1 MMFRN
6 RVALSCA
13 LSLCLLAATASAGVD
28 SASEAHGLASAVPAP
43 GTPPVEVAQKTQTTA
58 RIPNLAVLAFTGNA
72 GTDAEDLKAVAGRL
86 ESELMRTGSF
96 RVVERRNVDAILR
109 EQGFQES
116 GACNTSDCQV
126 EVGQILGVERIVSGE
141 LTHMGKLWSLTVRQ
155 VDVSTGALVTSHV
168 LDIQGSLETV
178 LRGGCPQMADILSGR
193 SKPTENRTVLQ
204 EKSNNTW
211 MWLAGGAAI
220 ATGGV
225 VAAILL
231 SRDEPST
238 TEEPTPTREV
248 VLEW

>member
-1 MMFRN
+1 MTLRIRFAMMP
-6 RVALSCA
+6 ALVMG
-13 LSLCLLAATASAGVD
+13 LLTTSIAAGSD
-28 SASEAHGLASAVPAP
+28 SASAANGLASSASTAGSPTASQASTP
-43 GTPPVEVAQKTQTTA
+43 GK
-58 RIPNLAVLAFTGNA
+58 RIPNLAVMTFTGNA
-72 GTDAEDLKAVAGRL
+72 GADPEDLKAVAGRL
-86 ESELMRTGSF
+86 ESELMRTGAF

-155 VDVSTGALVTSHV
+155 VDVGTGALVTSHV
-168 LDIQGSLETV
+168 LDIKGTLETV
-178 LRGGCPQMADILSGR
+178 LRGGCPQMADIISGR

-204 EKSNNTW
+204 EKSSNTW
-211 MWLAGGAAI
+211 LWVAGGAAI

-225 VAAILL
+225 VAAAILL
-231 SRDEPST
+231 SRDQNTAES
-238 TEEPTPTREV
+238 TPTREV

>member
-1 MMFRN
+1 MMIPTRL
-6 RVALSCA
+6 ALVSA
-13 LSLCLLAATASAGVD
+13 LSLCLLGTSAAADTESGAAENGPATTPTA
-28 SASEAHGLASAVPAP
+28 PTAP
-43 GTPPVEVAQKTQTTA
+43 PSGQKPQA

-72 GTDAEDLKAVAGRL
+72 GTDPEDLKAVAGRL

-155 VDVSTGALVTSHV
+155 VDVGTGALVTSHV

-211 MWLAGGAAI
+211 MWIAGGAAI

-231 SRDEPST
+231 SRDQGT
-238 TEEPTPTREV
+238 TTQEPTPTREV
-248 VLEW
+248 EIIW